1 MMELLLTVDVNR
13 INKLHQLGAVIK
25 VNRLEMM
32 HRISSQLKMLTP
44 KACMFD
50 ILLFV
55 AMLKYD

>member
-13 INKLHQLGAVIK
+13 INKLHQLGAVI
-25 VNRLEMM
+25 NRLEMM
-32 HRISSQLKMLTP
+32 HIISSQLKMLTP